1 MLYQLS
7 YASTRADSYSI
18 VPVADNATP
27 TGTPPTLQLPCWKG
41 RKDYHDHRSAGT
53 FLIIRREIRPGQ
65 TEARRYT
72 EPVSEAL
79 LQGRKSWLAA
89 ALLVV
94 LVAGAGGWWLGTRRS
109 GPARLLARL
118 PGENLLLL
126 YADFAQARQTR
137 ALEPLIRSQVAT
149 GPDYAAFVRETGFD
163 YQRDLDAA
171 AVAYLPDR
179 VYVVAQGRFDPTR
192 LRQYA
197 VAQGGGCTGPAL
209 DRPCWMPAFLPGRK
223 ISFLLLDPSLLA
235 LATAPEQDAV
245 LGLAVLPPP
254 TAESLGQAV
263 AALNPRR
270 ALVWL
275 TASPAGLDQ
284 VFRQA
289 SSPNLA
295 LFAQPLAT
303 AQRVYLF
310 VNDRSPNLEIS
321 LQAVCASEAQAAEMR
336 QLLQGLHNFMGGL
349 LRGGRGTSKPPAEW
363 ERVLASAVIEQKAG
377 TVHASWTL
385 DSTVLETLGSAAR

>member
-1 MLYQLS
+1 ML
-7 YASTRADSYSI
+7 
-18 VPVADNATP
+18 
-27 TGTPPTLQLPCWKG
+27 
-41 RKDYHDHRSAGT
+41 
-53 FLIIRREIRPGQ
+53 E
-65 TEARRYT
+65 
-72 EPVSEAL
+72 
-79 LQGRKSWLAA
+79 GRKSWAVAA
-89 ALLVV
+89 VLVV
-94 LVAGAGGWWLGTRRS
+94 AIASGIGWWLGSHRS
-109 GPARLLARL
+109 GPARLLGRL

-179 VYVVAQGRFDPTR
+179 VYVVAQGRFDPGR

-197 VAQGGGCTGPAL
+197 VAQGGGCTGTSL
-209 DRPCWMPAFLPGRK
+209 DRPCWMPASQPGRK
-223 ISFLLLDPSLLA
+223 ISYLLLDPGLLA

-245 LGLAVLPPP
+245 LGLAALPPP

-295 LFAQPLAT
+295 LFARPLAT
-303 AQRVYLF
+303 AQRAYLF

-321 LQAVCASEAQAAEMR
+321 LQAVCASEAQAGEMR
-336 QLLQGLHNFMGGL
+336 QLLQGLHNFLGGL
-349 LRGGRGTSKPPAEW
+349 LRGGRGTAKPPTEW

-385 DSTVLETLGSAAR
+385 DATVLETFGAAVR